1 MRVLVGERHISIP
14 ECFWS
19 VHKRH
24 PGSVG
29 SQIRYPQRGST
40 RLDLTCSGD
49 LNFLRARMENCEVPD
64 CALVMR
70 EGEEYGDVD
79 ERRCRDG

>member
-1 MRVLVGERHISIP
+1 
-14 ECFWS
+14 
-19 VHKRH
+19 
-24 PGSVG
+24 
-29 SQIRYPQRGST
+29 
-40 RLDLTCSGD
+40 
-49 LNFLRARMENCEVPD
+49 MENCEVPD